1 MSNPKQHSS
10 GTAGFIFSGNTR
22 LLACPECLCQ
32 YTHVEKA
39 YALEGCDPF
48 EGRSEF
54 AGELYGVPVGG
65 VTEERRGCLVIEAWC
80 ENDHTFEIRL
90 QQRRGETAVEVRR

>member
-1 MSNPKQHSS
+1 MKPTKHSS
-10 GTAGFIFSGNTR
+10 RNPGFTFDGTTC
-22 LLACPECLCQ
+22 LLACPECRCS

-39 YALEGCDPF
+39 YALDGSDPF

-65 VTEERRGCLVIEAWC
+65 TTEERRGCLVIQIWC

-90 QQRRGETAVEVRR
+90 QQRRGETEVEVRR